1 MRRKIVRVSELVG
14 WVERSETQQVSE
26 LQGESRKFLGS
37 SGFTPRRREIYFARW
52 FNEPSAFSR
61 QLSDLKQV
69 SGLQE

>member
-1 MRRKIVRVSELVG
+1 MKRKSVRVSELVG

-26 LQGESRKFLGS
+26 LQGERVKEYRGC
-37 SGFTPRRREIYFARW
+37 EIYFARR